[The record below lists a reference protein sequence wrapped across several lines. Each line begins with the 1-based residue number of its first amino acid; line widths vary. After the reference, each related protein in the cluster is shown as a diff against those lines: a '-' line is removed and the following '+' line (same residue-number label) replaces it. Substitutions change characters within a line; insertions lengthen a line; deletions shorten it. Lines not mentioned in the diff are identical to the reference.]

1 MKTTTLSKLCCPFD
15 KKDLDLQIV
24 SQDTNNN
31 ILEGLL
37 TCTECKRYYPIVK
50 GIPIMNP
57 DEYREAK
64 FELPMMANW
73 KQLNGKQIDN
83 FRIDSSKSNK
93 QPNARIGII

>member
-1 MKTTTLSKLCCPFD
+1 MTTTTLSKLCCPFD

-24 SQDTNNN
+24 TQDSDHN

-64 FELPMMANW
+64 FELPLMTNW
-73 KQLNGKQIDN
+73 KQLNGKKTDN
-83 FRIDSSKSNK
+83 FRLTLNNSNVL
-93 QPNARIGII
+93 

>member
-1 MKTTTLSKLCCPFD
+1 MRLNTISKLCCPFD
-15 KKDLDLQIV
+15 KKDLDLQII

-31 ILEGLL
+31 IIEGLL

-64 FELPMMANW
+64 FELPLMASW
-73 KQLNGKQIDN
+73 KQLNGKRTDN
-83 FRIDSSKSNK
+83 FRLASNGESKVL
-93 QPNARIGII
+93 

>member
-1 MKTTTLSKLCCPFD
+1 MRTTTLSKLCCPFD

-37 TCTECKRYYPIVK
+37 TCTECNRYYPIVK

-73 KQLNGKQIDN
+73 KQLNGKRTDN
-83 FRIDSSKSNK
+83 FRLESNGESK
-93 QPNARIGII
+93 RDL

>member
-1 MKTTTLSKLCCPFD
+1 MRITTISKLCCPFD

-24 SQDTNNN
+24 SQDTDNN

-50 GIPIMNP
+50 GIPIMSP

-64 FELPMMANW
+64 FELPLMANW
-73 KQLNGKQIDN
+73 KQLTGKKTDN
-83 FRIDSSKSNK
+83 FRLTSNGSESK
-93 QPNARIGII
+93 I